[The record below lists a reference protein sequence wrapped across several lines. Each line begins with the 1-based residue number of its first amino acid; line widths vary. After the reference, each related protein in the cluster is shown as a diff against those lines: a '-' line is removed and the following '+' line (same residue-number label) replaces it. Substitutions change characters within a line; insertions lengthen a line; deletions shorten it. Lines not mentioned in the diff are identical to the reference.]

1 MPMASDAQLEKSSF
15 VLFGQQSGV
24 ARRTYDAG
32 HGAGCEHSAATAGA
46 CVECHSLTEDDED
59 ESEYTRQCD
68 TFKLVHVFDVD
79 HACA

>member
-32 HGAGCEHSAATAGA
+32 HGAGCEHGAAAAGA
-46 CVECHSLTEDDED
+46 GQSNA
-59 ESEYTRQCD
+59 
-68 TFKLVHVFDVD
+68 FKLVHVFDVD
-79 HACA
+79 DACAQRPDACRLIRQKCK